1 MRRALLIGAALA
13 AGVTLV
19 RADDGSPFT
28 QRVVDD
34 LRVRVAELVAARVPP
49 LVPPTPVAVAWKAVK
64 LGSLELGAPL
74 LATAAADIDGDGL
87 DELFAVTSEMVIAI
101 SLKGTKP
108 AEVGRVAFVG
118 PRAVPAPRQPIG
130 TAYIETNELVA
141 AASPWANELRITWA
155 GGKLTGRAGTTGF
168 GVCAG
173 ERLSLVSGRNYFT
186 PDILAVRCRT
196 DLVDKDGVGLRVRAQ
211 LAGKHKLAVSSE
223 KCRGTTCEASV
234 AFEVGTAGAAFAL
247 SDVDRNGTP
256 EVIISGA
263 GAPGDADAVK
273 VIAVGGEKKKGL
285 FRKSFTGGVAA
296 IEVVSRGP
304 NDAARVIAAVRLS
317 GATRVDLWRL
327 N

>member
-1 MRRALLIGAALA
+1 
-13 AGVTLV
+13 
-19 RADDGSPFT
+19 
-28 QRVVDD
+28 
-34 LRVRVAELVAARVPP
+34 
-49 LVPPTPVAVAWKAVK
+49 VAVTWKAVK

-87 DELFAVTSEMVIAI
+87 DELIAVTSEMVIAI

-108 AEVGRVAFVG
+108 SEVGRVAFSG
-118 PRAVPAPRQPIG
+118 PRAVPAPRQAVG
-130 TAYIETNELVA
+130 TAYVENGELIA
-141 AASPWANELRITWA
+141 AASPWANDLRVAWA
-155 GGKLTGRAGTTGF
+155 GGKLAGRSGTAGF

-173 ERLSLVSGRNYFT
+173 ERLSLVPGRNYFA

-196 DLVDKDGVGLRVRAQ
+196 DLVDKEGYGLRVRAQ

-223 KCRGTTCEASV
+223 RCRGATCEAPAV
-234 AFEVGTAGAAFAL
+234 FEVGTAGAAFAL

-273 VIAVGGEKKKGL
+273 VIAVGGDIKKGL

-304 NDAARVIAAVRLS
+304 KDAARVIAAVRLS